1 LAEHLA
7 VWWSEGVIALTSIL
21 EKGPEGM
28 EEGFEE
34 EARF

>member
-7 VWWSEGVIALTSIL
+7 VWWCEGVIALTGIL
-21 EKGPEGM
+21 EKGAEGM
-28 EEGFEE
+28 KEGFEE